1 MMQQLD
7 ALGVLKLT
15 IPESERMAL
24 FASMSALLTTFGM
37 ARFIYTPLLPL
48 MQDATGFGNDWAGY
62 LASANYIGY
71 LVGALA
77 VTQIHSLELK
87 KTLLRVAVV
96 LAAITNIGMGLT
108 QNEWIWVGLRFVSG
122 LCSVGGMII
131 GTSLLMLVT
140 PPAQSLQR
148 LSIHFS
154 TIGLGLALGALWV
167 LLFKH
172 NQTWAELWISS
183 GIAIVILGAPAL
195 RFSNWSIHPLKQQAI
210 NQIKDIPISKLF
222 LALFAAAYF
231 CEGVGYVI
239 SATFLVS
246 ILQKQ
251 TTIPHLGDY
260 AWLIVGLAMAPSC
273 WLWTQLAKRIGDF
286 PALIA
291 AYLVQSVGIILPV
304 ISHTTIAAIVGAVLF
319 GGTVIG
325 IVSMVLIYG
334 GRMAGSRPTT
344 IMGLLTACFGIAQVL
359 APAYAGWLAEHQGHF
374 DTSLM
379 LASAITVLGAVL
391 MWFSSRVTT
400 LR

>member
-1 MMQQLD
+1 M
-7 ALGVLKLT
+7 GV
-15 IPESERMAL
+15 
-24 FASMSALLTTFGM
+24 
-37 ARFIYTPLLPL
+37 
-48 MQDATGFGNDWAGY
+48 
-62 LASANYIGY
+62 
-71 LVGALA
+71 
-77 VTQIHSLELK
+77 
-87 KTLLRVAVV
+87 
-96 LAAITNIGMGLT
+96 T
-108 QNEWIWVGLRFVSG
+108 QNEWLWVGMRFVSG

-131 GTSLLMLVT
+131 GTSLLMLAT
-140 PPAQSLQR
+140 PPAQSTQR
-148 LSIHFS
+148 LSMHFS
-154 TIGLGLALGALWV
+154 AIGLGLALGALWV
-167 LLFKH
+167 LLFKST
-172 NQTWAELWISS
+172 QTWAELWISS

-195 RFSNWSIHPLKQQAI
+195 RFNSWTVNPLKQQAI
-210 NQIKDIPISKLF
+210 NQLKDIPISKLF

-260 AWLIVGLAMAPSC
+260 AWLIVGLSMAPSC
-273 WLWTQLAKRIGDF
+273 WLWTKLAQRRGEF

-304 ISHTTIAAIVGAVLF
+304 LSHSTGATIVGAILF

-344 IMGLLTACFGIAQVL
+344 IMGLLTACFGVAQVL

-379 LASAITVLGAVL
+379 LASAVTVCGAGL
-391 MWFSSRVTT
+391 MWAASRVIKGHQQ
-400 LR
+400 RYG

>member
-1 MMQQLD
+1 MTLPQ
-7 ALGVLKLT
+7 
-15 IPESERMAL
+15 SERMAL
-24 FASMSALLTTFGM
+24 IASMSALLTTFGM

-48 MQDATGFGNDWAGY
+48 MQEATGFGNDWAGY
-62 LASANYIGY
+62 LASANYVGY
-71 LVGALA
+71 LFGALA
-77 VTQIHSLELK
+77 VTQVHSLDFK
-87 KTLLRVAVV
+87 KTLLRLSVI
-96 LAAITNIGMGLT
+96 LAALTNIGMGVT
-108 QNEWIWVGLRFVSG
+108 QNEWLWVGMRFVSG

-131 GTSLLMLVT
+131 GTSLLMLAT
-140 PPAQSLQR
+140 PPAQSTQR
-148 LSIHFS
+148 LSVHFS
-154 TIGLGLALGALWV
+154 AIGLGLALGALWV
-167 LLFKH
+167 LLFKST
-172 NQTWAELWISS
+172 QTWAELWISS

-195 RFSNWSIHPLKQQAI
+195 RFNSWTVNPLKQQAI
-210 NQIKDIPISKLF
+210 NQLKDIPISKLF
-222 LALFAAAYF
+222 LVLFAAAYF

-260 AWLIVGLAMAPSC
+260 AWLIVGLSMAPSC
-273 WLWTQLAKRIGDF
+273 WLWTKLAQRRGEF

-304 ISHTTIAAIVGAVLF
+304 LSHSTGATIVGAILF

-344 IMGLLTACFGIAQVL
+344 IMGLLTACFGVAQVL

-379 LASAITVLGAVL
+379 LASAVTVCGAGL
-391 MWFSSRVTT
+391 MWAASRVIKGHQQ
-400 LR
+400 RYG